1 MSGNDFDSERLSP
14 SHYPTM
20 SLARPITFWI
30 TMLAVAIVVVVLL
43 REVLL
48 PFVAGMMLAYLL
60 DPLATR
66 LEQLGMNRLTATLII
81 VGLFVVGVVGLV
93 ALTAPLIV
101 GELVY
106 FIDSFPIYI
115 RKLQGLATDPTRPWL
130 SRLVGEG
137 LDHAQQSIGE
147 LTTLATGWLDD
158 VLREVWSGG
167 RALISVFSLAVV
179 TPVVACY
186 IVYDWKRM
194 IEVMDN
200 WVPPARRDTVRA
212 LAREI
217 NDTIGGFVVGQ
228 GALCLILAVFYAVAL
243 SLAGLNHAIF
253 IGIVAGLISFVPY
266 LGSLTGLMVSTCVAV
281 AQFWP
286 NWPHILIIPAIFF
299 VGQSLADYVLSPYFV
314 GRRVN
319 LNPVWMIFALFA
331 FGYLFGL
338 VGLLIAVPLAA
349 AIGVLVRF
357 ALRQYYASPLY
368 AAVPAEAPTDADKAT
383 SADERH

>member
-1 MSGNDFDSERLSP
+1 M
-14 SHYPTM
+14 
-20 SLARPITFWI
+20 
-30 TMLAVAIVVVVLL
+30 V
-43 REVLL
+43 
-48 PFVAGMMLAYLL
+48 LAYLL

-66 LEQLGMNRLTATLII
+66 LEQLGMNRLAATLTI

-101 GELVY
+101 GELAY

-115 RKLQGLATDPTRPWL
+115 KKLQGLATDPTRPWL

-217 NDTIGGFVVGQ
+217 DDTIGGFVVGQ

-368 AAVPAEAPTDADKAT
+368 AAVPAEALTDADKAT

>member
-1 MSGNDFDSERLSP
+1 
-14 SHYPTM
+14 M

-66 LEQLGMNRLTATLII
+66 LEQLGMNRLTATLTI

-101 GELVY
+101 GELAY

-115 RKLQGLATDPTRPWL
+115 RTLQGLATDPTRPWL
-130 SRLVGEG
+130 SRLVGVG

-186 IVYDWKRM
+186 IVYDWNRM

-266 LGSLTGLMVSTCVAV
+266 LGSLTALGIDVRRRRAVLAELAPHFDHSRDLFCRPVSRGLCTIPI
-281 AQFWP
+281 FRWP
-286 NWPHILIIPAIFF
+286 ACQPESCLDDIRAFRFRLPVRLGWPFNCGA
-299 VGQSLADYVLSPYFV
+299 A
-314 GRRVN
+314 GRCYRR
-319 LNPVWMIFALFA
+319 P
-331 FGYLFGL
+331 
-338 VGLLIAVPLAA
+338 
-349 AIGVLVRF
+349 R
-357 ALRQYYASPLY
+357 ALRVKTILRE
-368 AAVPAEAPTDADKAT
+368 PALCCCPGGSSDGC
-383 SADERH
+383 

>member
-1 MSGNDFDSERLSP
+1 
-14 SHYPTM
+14 M

-66 LEQLGMNRLTATLII
+66 LEQLGMNRLTATLTI

-101 GELVY
+101 GELAY

-186 IVYDWKRM
+186 IVYDWNRM

-200 WVPPARRDTVRA
+200 WVPPAPRDTVRA

-266 LGSLTGLMVSTCVAV
+266 LGSLTALMVSTCVAV

-368 AAVPAEAPTDADKAT
+368 AAAPAEALTDARLSGWNLPPLMIHAFG
-383 SADERH
+383 AHGQ